1 MRLLQNAIRK
11 TVEGRAKIILVVVL
25 FGVAV
30 IVGWQVVS
38 CELANV
44 ELRSDLRDLAGQV
57 GDKIGLNAPSTDD
70 DLRSAFMRKA
80 NRLQIQLEPD
90 QVTAPH
96 KRDHGACLVSGG
108 GLQSS
113 RESPRPF
120 FHSSFHSVKR
130 QIDHPQTG

>member
-11 TVEGRAKIILVVVL
+11 TVKRRAKIILVVVL

-30 IVGWQVVS
+30 TVGWQVVS

-44 ELRSDLRDLAGQV
+44 ELRSDLRDLAAQV

-70 DLRSAFMRKA
+70 DLRSAVMRKA

-90 QVTAPH
+90 QVTVQHTSATTGPALYLAMDY
-96 KRDHGACLVSGG
+96 KARVSLL
-108 GLQSS
+108 GLSFTLHFTPSS
-113 RESPRPF
+113 AR
-120 FHSSFHSVKR
+120 
-130 QIDHPQTG
+130 